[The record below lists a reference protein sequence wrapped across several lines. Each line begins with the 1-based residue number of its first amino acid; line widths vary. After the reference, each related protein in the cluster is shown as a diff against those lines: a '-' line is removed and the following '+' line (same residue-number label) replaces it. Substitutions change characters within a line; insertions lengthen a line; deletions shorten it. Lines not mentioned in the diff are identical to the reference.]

1 MLVKDC
7 ERRLRRERHASR
19 QELEG
24 DHGERV
30 LIRAAAENLAGRLLG
45 RHVERR
51 PEHRARRRES
61 RRNLGA
67 AREAEVGE
75 KRPALRVHQDV
86 PRFDVAVENAL
97 GVRVVESRGD
107 RRKPGDRESGRNRPR
122 DAALERAASHE
133 RHDQVRH
140 LFTVDRRGAVV
151 EDREHVR
158 MLEAG
163 DETRFPQE
171 TLAKRGLGGDGPED
185 DLHGHGAL
193 QRLVLGL
200 PHLGHS
206 AHARFLEEA
215 VAPEDGAGR
224 DRHGCLIFS
233 RSRPSPSRPER
244 GRGPR
249 RTVPCGS
256 PARGPRSR
264 EGRASPSRRR
274 RRGRP
279 RPRR

>member
-1 MLVKDC
+1 VSPEC
-7 ERRLRRERHASR
+7 AAPERRGGKTFSFGT
-19 QELEG
+19 EG
-24 DHGERV
+24 
-30 LIRAAAENLAGRLLG
+30 RAAPERFVPAAER
-45 RHVERR
+45 
-51 PEHRARRRES
+51 
-61 RRNLGA
+61 
-67 AREAEVGE
+67 
-75 KRPALRVHQDV
+75 DV

-107 RRKPGDRESGRNRPR
+107 RRKPGDRERGRNGPR
-122 DAALERAASHE
+122 DAALERAAGYE

-140 LFTVDRRGAVV
+140 LFAVDCRAAVV

-171 TLAKRGLGGDGPED
+171 ALAKRGVGGDGPED

-224 DRHGCLIFS
+224 DRHAGAWKNT
-233 RSRPSPSRPER
+233 
-244 GRGPR
+244 G
-249 RTVPCGS
+249 
-256 PARGPRSR
+256 
-264 EGRASPSRRR
+264 
-274 RRGRP
+274 GRP
-279 RPRR
+279 RPRGGENASVAETHLALELGAIGESALRSESPR